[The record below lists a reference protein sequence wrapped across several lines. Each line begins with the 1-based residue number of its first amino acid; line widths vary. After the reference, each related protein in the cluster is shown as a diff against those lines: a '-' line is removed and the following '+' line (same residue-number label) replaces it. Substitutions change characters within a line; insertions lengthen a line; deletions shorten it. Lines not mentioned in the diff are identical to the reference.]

1 VNVAGRTVLLTGAT
15 GGLGNAIARA
25 LAARGAKLVLSGR
38 RAEVLEPLA
47 EEVGGRAVAA
57 DLTDRGAVDQLAT
70 EAGDV
75 DILVANAGIPAD
87 GPVLEYTP
95 EQLDRALDVNL
106 RTPLIL
112 ARTLAEPMV
121 ARGAGH
127 IVFMSSLAGKV
138 ATGNAAVYAAT
149 KFGLRGFAWGLRHD
163 LREAGVGV
171 SLVSPGLI
179 RDAGL
184 FADAGI
190 APPFGSAA
198 RTAEDV
204 GDAVVEAIERD
215 RAEIV
220 VGSVGEKAW
229 GALGALT
236 PSTLAFVN
244 RRFGGNDVAGA
255 LAATE
260 AHRSKR

>member
-1 VNVAGRTVLLTGAT
+1 
-15 GGLGNAIARA
+15 
-25 LAARGAKLVLSGR
+25 
-38 RAEVLEPLA
+38 
-47 EEVGGRAVAA
+47 
-57 DLTDRGAVDQLAT
+57 
-70 EAGDV
+70 
-75 DILVANAGIPAD
+75 
-87 GPVLEYTP
+87 
-95 EQLDRALDVNL
+95 
-106 RTPLIL
+106 
-112 ARTLAEPMV
+112 MV

-138 ATGNAAVYAAT
+138 ATGNAALYSAT

-163 LREAGVGV
+163 LRDAGVGV

-220 VGSVGEKAW
+220 VGSLGEKAW
-229 GALGALT
+229 GALGALS

-244 RRFGGNDVAGA
+244 RRFGGNDIAAA